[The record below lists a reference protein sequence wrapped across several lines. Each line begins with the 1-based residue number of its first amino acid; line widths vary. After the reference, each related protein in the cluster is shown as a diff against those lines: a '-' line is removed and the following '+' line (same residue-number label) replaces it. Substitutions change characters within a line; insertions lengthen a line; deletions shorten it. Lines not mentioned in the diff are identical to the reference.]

1 MDIKSEVLTELK
13 NMKLP
18 ISVSNYEKMFVL
30 SVDGK
35 NGDVCF
41 PCFPLAKELKIA
53 PNKIAENLASSINE
67 QIKKNSIIEK
77 AEAVNGYL
85 NIFAVKQVLA
95 QKIVEEVLN
104 KKDAFGKFDT
114 YKGKTVVLDYSSVN
128 LAKYMHIGHLKT
140 TIIGL
145 VMKNVCEQL
154 GYKTVSINYV
164 GDYGTPFGKMIVA
177 YKKWGNKEDV
187 EKRGVDAVQ
196 DLYVKFNQEAE
207 NDESL
212 NEEARLWFKKIENG
226 DKEAREL
233 SNWIIELC
241 RGEVERL
248 CNELGAKFDSWRG
261 EGYYTD
267 KMQPVIDELNEKGL
281 LKDSEGAKIVDLTE
295 YGLGV
300 CLIQKSD
307 GTSLYATR
315 DLAAVQDRYDN
326 YKFDV
331 AFYITDVAQKLHFAQ
346 WFKICELL
354 NKPYAKNLYHIAYG
368 RYNLPTG
375 KISSRLG
382 KQALLKDLLEAGINK
397 SRAIMQERGTK
408 VTDAEAVSKQVA
420 VGAIS
425 YEALKY
431 EKVKDTVFDMDA
443 SLNFDGETAPYM
455 QYTYARCCSILE
467 KSGVR
472 ANLTNDM
479 FENVN
484 AEQGYELIKLLNK
497 FPQTIVDVYDK
508 KEPCLLIRLLMDI
521 ASEFNKFY
529 TNNRII
535 DNGVVNKQNLCVVN
549 AVKIVLENGFKI
561 VNIPAISKM

>member
-104 KKDAFGKFDT
+104 KKEAFGKFDT

-207 NDESL
+207 HDESL

-315 DLAAVQDRYDN
+315 DLAAVQDRYNN

-368 RYNLPTG
+368 RYSLPTG

-431 EKVKDTVFDMDA
+431 EKVKDTVFDMDE

-467 KSGVR
+467 KSGEQ
-472 ANLTNDM
+472 AGLTNDM
-479 FENVN
+479 FENIN

>member
-18 ISVSNYEKMFVL
+18 ISVSSYEKMFVL

-104 KKDAFGKFDT
+104 KKEAFGKFDT

-368 RYNLPTG
+368 RYSLPTG

-479 FENVN
+479 FENIS

>member
-67 QIKKNSIIEK
+67 QIEKNSIIEK

-368 RYNLPTG
+368 RYSLPTG

-467 KSGVR
+467 KAGVR

-479 FENVN
+479 FENIS

>member
-1 MDIKSEVLTELK
+1 MDIKGEVLTELK

-18 ISVSNYEKMFVL
+18 ISVSSYEKMFVL

-67 QIKKNSIIEK
+67 QIEKNSIIEK

-104 KKDAFGKFDT
+104 KKEAFGKFDT

-368 RYNLPTG
+368 RYSLPTG

-467 KSGVR
+467 KSG
-472 ANLTNDM
+472 AQAGLTNDM
-479 FENVN
+479 FENIS

>member
-104 KKDAFGKFDT
+104 KKEAFGKFDT

-368 RYNLPTG
+368 RYSLPTG

-467 KSGVR
+467 KSG
-472 ANLTNDM
+472 AQAGLTNDM
-479 FENVN
+479 FENIS